1 VSLKIVLLTC
11 AVEVLYILTVCCSET
26 QYLIMLGSE
35 IHNQRPTMPKLNLKQ
50 PIKEKFTKVAD
61 KLKQSSNNTKQ
72 RLKQIKLNFK
82 TSSGNKSAPKKNTK
96 SSHRL
101 KTNFKFN
108 LNFKKKEPKPE
119 LEPTPMAKTLQKGIK
134 IVDKYPLYE
143 PFAQVVISQDPKTG
157 EHKYV
162 LDELQLDPME
172 RGIYNH
178 ILEILLAEIQSPKEE
193 ISDPRKFFAQEA
205 KKIVDKYRISLGW
218 LPDVSWYKILY
229 HAERDLVGFGKI
241 DPLMRDPNIEDI
253 SCDGV
258 NKPVYIWHRVFE
270 SIETNLQFGSDEELD
285 NLVVKLV
292 HMAGKHVSSA
302 FPIVDAS
309 LPGKHRLA
317 VAYRREITPFGTA
330 FTIRKFREDP
340 YSIIDLINIGTFTE
354 EMAAYLW
361 ICLENRASVM
371 VLGGTAA
378 GKTTALNALGCLIKP
393 GSKIMTIEETA
404 ELNLSHE
411 NWVSL
416 IARQSYGLGGS
427 SIGEVALF
435 DLVKT
440 CMRHR
445 PDLMIVGEVRGQE
458 AYVLFQALATGHGGM
473 CTMHAENVQSAIR
486 RLTQKPMDISPAY
499 IPLMNIVMSVQRV
512 HLVKNGEK
520 KAYRRILSVNEIVDS
535 EKFVESFK
543 WDPIKDQ
550 QAVDLESSF
559 LLTNFSE
566 RLGITREQLLEEM
579 KRRTE
584 VLRWMRKSRIRSYKD
599 VALIIAEYYARP
611 KEFYQKILQGE
622 EVKPVAVSR

>member
-1 VSLKIVLLTC
+1 MPKPNFSGLKDLKKI
-11 AVEVLYILTVCCSET
+11 
-26 QYLIMLGSE
+26 
-35 IHNQRPTMPKLNLKQ
+35 KLNLH
-50 PIKEKFTKVAD
+50 
-61 KLKQSSNNTKQ
+61 LN
-72 RLKQIKLNFK
+72 LKLNSKKQKTEEEQQQAPPAAGPK
-82 TSSGNKSAPKKNTK
+82 TSSRG
-96 SSHRL
+96 L
-101 KTNFKFN
+101 KVI
-108 LNFKKKEPKPE
+108 E
-119 LEPTPMAKTLQKGIK
+119 
-134 IVDKYPLYE
+134 KYPLYE
-143 PFAQVVISQDPKTG
+143 PFAHVVIVQNPKTG
-157 EHKYV
+157 EHKYI
-162 LDELQLDPME
+162 LDELQLDPLE
-172 RGIYNH
+172 QEVYHR
-178 ILEILLAEIQSPKEE
+178 ILEILLAEIESPKEE
-193 ISDPRKFFAQEA
+193 IEDPRKFFAQEA

-258 NKPVYIWHRVFE
+258 NKSVYIWHRNHE
-270 SIETNLQFGSDEELD
+270 SIETNLQFENDEVLD

-340 YSIIDLINIGTFTE
+340 YSIIDLINTGTFSE

-361 ICLENRASVM
+361 VCLENRASVM
-371 VLGGTAA
+371 VIGGTAS
-378 GKTTALNALGCLIKP
+378 GKTTSLNALGCLIKP

-416 IARQSYGLGGS
+416 ISRQSYGLGGS
-427 SIGEVALF
+427 NVGEVALF

-473 CTMHAENVQSAIR
+473 CTMHAENVESAVR

-499 IPLMNIVMSVQRV
+499 ISLMNIVLSVQRV
-512 HLVKNGEK
+512 HLVKNGVK
-520 KAYRRILSVNEIVDS
+520 KAYRRMLCVSEVVDF
-535 EKFVESFK
+535 EKYLDAFK
-543 WDPIKDQ
+543 WDPIKDVQ
-550 QAVDLESSF
+550 NMNLEGSQ
-559 LLTNFSE
+559 LLPTMASK
-566 RLGITREQLLEEM
+566 LGISQDELIKELYRRRDVLHYMREQ
-579 KRRTE
+579 K
-584 VLRWMRKSRIRSYKD
+584 IRSYRD
-599 VALIIAEYYARP
+599 VATVIAEYYARP
-611 KEFYQKILQGE
+611 KEFYEKTIVGGE
-622 EVKPVAVSR
+622 EKPVAAYRQD

>member
-1 VSLKIVLLTC
+1 M
-11 AVEVLYILTVCCSET
+11 T
-26 QYLIMLGSE
+26 QTKNRRQKVKE
-35 IHNQRPTMPKLNLKQ
+35 KLAQINENLQQTSNK
-50 PIKEKFTKVAD
+50 IKEKTNATKAQIATI
-61 KLKQSSNNTKQ
+61 KPRIKNQANKAATKI
-72 RLKQIKLNFK
+72 KNIKL
-82 TSSGNKSAPKKNTK
+82 PKI
-96 SSHRL
+96 
-101 KTNFKFN
+101 N
-108 LNFKKKEPKPE
+108 LNFSHKSKENKNE
-119 LEPTPMAKTLQKGIK
+119 LETETQTKVLPKGVKVIE
-134 IVDKYPLYE
+134 KYPVYE
-143 PFAQVVISQDPKTG
+143 PFSQVVIVQDPKTG
-157 EHKYV
+157 ENKYI

-172 RGIYNH
+172 HDIYKR
-178 ILEILLAEIQSPKEE
+178 ILKILLAEIQSPKEE
-193 ISDPRKFFAQEA
+193 IVDPRKFFAEEA
-205 KKIVDKYRISLGW
+205 RKIVDKYRISLGW

-241 DPLMRDPNIEDI
+241 DSLMRDPNIEDV

-258 NKPVYIWHRVFE
+258 KKSVYIWHRLYE
-270 SIETNLQFGSDEELD
+270 SIETNLQFESDEELD

-292 HMAGKHVSSA
+292 HMSGKHVSSA

-330 FTIRKFREDP
+330 FTIRKFRDDP

-378 GKTTALNALGCLIKP
+378 GKTTALNALACLIKP

-427 SIGEVALF
+427 SVGEVALF

-473 CTMHAENVQSAIR
+473 CTMHAENVASAVK

-520 KAYRRILSVNEIVDS
+520 RAYRRVLSVNEIEDF
-535 EKFVESFK
+535 EKYVNPFK
-543 WDPIKDQ
+543 WDPVKDEQ
-550 QAVDLESSF
+550 VIDLDSSF
-559 LLTNFSE
+559 LLNQISE
-566 RLGITREQLLEEM
+566 RLGYSREQLIAEM
-579 KRRTE
+579 NRRAE
-584 VLRWMRKSRIRSYKD
+584 VLHWMRQKNIRSYKE
-599 VALIIAEYYARP
+599 VANIIAEYYARP
-611 KEFYQKILQGE
+611 KDTQEKIHL
-622 EVKPVAVSR
+622 EVGTLATIG

>member
-1 VSLKIVLLTC
+1 
-11 AVEVLYILTVCCSET
+11 
-26 QYLIMLGSE
+26 
-35 IHNQRPTMPKLNLKQ
+35 MPKISFAGLKKFKFKLSLG
-50 PIKEKFTKVAD
+50 PKKEKKEEVVQPAASSATKAISRG
-61 KLKQSSNNTKQ
+61 LKV
-72 RLKQIKLNFK
+72 I
-82 TSSGNKSAPKKNTK
+82 
-96 SSHRL
+96 
-101 KTNFKFN
+101 
-108 LNFKKKEPKPE
+108 E
-119 LEPTPMAKTLQKGIK
+119 
-134 IVDKYPLYE
+134 KYPLYE
-143 PFAQVVISQDPKTG
+143 PFAQVIIVQNPKTG
-157 EHKYV
+157 EHKYI
-162 LDELQLDPME
+162 LDELQLDPLE
-172 RGIYNH
+172 KSIYDH
-178 ILEILLAEIQSPKEE
+178 VLELLLAEIKSPKEE
-193 ISDPRKFFAQEA
+193 IVDPRKFFAQEA
-205 KKIVDKYRISLGW
+205 KKIVEKYRISLGW

-258 NKPVYIWHRVFE
+258 NRPVYIWHRNHE
-270 SIETNLQFGSDEELD
+270 SIETNLQFENDEGLD
-285 NLVVKLV
+285 NMVVKLV

-340 YSIIDLINIGTFTE
+340 YSIIDLINIGTFSE

-393 GSKIMTIEETA
+393 GNKIMTIEETA

-427 SIGEVALF
+427 SVGEVALF

-473 CTMHAENVQSAIR
+473 CTMHAENVESAVK

-520 KAYRRILSVNEIVDS
+520 RAFRRVLSVNEIVD
-535 EKFVESFK
+535 FGNYIQPFK
-543 WDPIKDQ
+543 WDPIKDEQ
-550 QAVDLESSF
+550 EMNLSGST
-559 LLTNFSE
+559 LLTSISE
-566 RLGITREQLLEEM
+566 RLGITVQDLIREMNQRKEVLHWMREQ
-579 KRRTE
+579 K
-584 VLRWMRKSRIRSYKD
+584 IRSYKD
-599 VALIIAEYYARP
+599 VANIIAEYYARP
-611 KEFYQKILQGE
+611 KAFYEKTIMMRE
-622 EVKPVAVSR
+622 EVKPIAVDANA

>member
-1 VSLKIVLLTC
+1 MRQIN
-11 AVEVLYILTVCCSET
+11 I
-26 QYLIMLGSE
+26 
-35 IHNQRPTMPKLNLKQ
+35 KQ
-50 PIKEKFTKVAD
+50 KFKKAGD
-61 KLKQSSNNTKQ
+61 
-72 RLKQIKLNFK
+72 NFK
-82 TSSGNKSAPKKNTK
+82 QGLKKPKPKIQLNEVNSVNSKKESRSKIRFPKISFPKKK
-96 SSHRL
+96 SSKDKNRNSVFEVETTSPAKSL
-101 KTNFKFN
+101 
-108 LNFKKKEPKPE
+108 PKGLRVVE
-119 LEPTPMAKTLQKGIK
+119 
-134 IVDKYPLYE
+134 KYPLYE
-143 PFAQVVISQDPKTG
+143 PFAQVAIVQDPKTG
-157 EHKYV
+157 ESKYI

-172 RGIYNH
+172 RGIYNR
-178 ILEILLAEIQSPKEE
+178 ILEMLLAEIESPKDE
-193 ISDPRKFFAQEA
+193 ISDPRKFFATEA
-205 KKIVDKYRISLGW
+205 KKVVDKYRISLGW

-258 NKPVYIWHRVFE
+258 NKPVYVWHRTFE
-270 SIETNLQFGSDEELD
+270 SIETNLQFESDEDLD

-378 GKTTALNALGCLIKP
+378 GKTTALNALGCLVKP

-427 SIGEVALF
+427 SVGEVALF

-473 CTMHAENVQSAIR
+473 CTMHAENVQSAVR

-520 KAYRRILSVNEIVDS
+520 RAYRRILSVNEVVDH
-535 EKFVESFK
+535 ENFKNPFK
-543 WDPIKDQ
+543 WDPIKDEQ
-550 QAVDLESSF
+550 TIDLDSSF
-559 LLTNFSE
+559 LLTTMSE
-566 RLGITREQLLEEM
+566 RLGKTRKELIEEL
-579 KRRTE
+579 KNRSD
-584 VLRWMRKSRIRSYKD
+584 VLRWMRKQKIRSYKE
-599 VALIIAEYYARP
+599 VASIIAEYYARP
-611 KEFYQKILQGE
+611 KEIYKKIVDSE
-622 EVKPVAVSR
+622 EVKRIAISK